1 MTDTAHEMSRD
12 QRADDLTPP
21 KARQARPPARHDGQD
36 DARGRQW
43 TSSIPQVASED
54 VIDIGNGR
62 YAHFRRDRR
71 FAQVQVTFTAPEGV
85 DPDPGRELTDQFK
98 ELGWKWWP
106 NEPGKPWIY
115 QLDHSSEHDPTAR
128 GDSRGV
134 LHELFLIIIHEYRQK
149 RGMPPT
155 IGWESLVESDQAPNP
170 DRRPLSDGSVAD
182 QAATFGEK
190 QTLPSA
196 EKETRAGGGQPQRGD
211 ARRLRQRR
219 RGAV

>member
-21 KARQARPPARHDGQD
+21 KARQPRQPARHDGQD

-43 TSSIPQVASED
+43 SSSIPQVASED
-54 VIDIGNGR
+54 IIDIGNGR

-98 ELGWKWWP
+98 ELGWTWWP

-115 QLDHSSEHDPTAR
+115 QLDHSSEDDPTAR
-128 GDSRGV
+128 GDSRDV
-134 LHELFLIIIHEYRQK
+134 LHELFLIIIQEYRQK

-155 IGWESLVESDQAPNP
+155 IGWESLAESDQGPE
-170 DRRPLSDGSVAD
+170 R
-182 QAATFGEK
+182 
-190 QTLPSA
+190 
-196 EKETRAGGGQPQRGD
+196 
-211 ARRLRQRR
+211 
-219 RGAV
+219 